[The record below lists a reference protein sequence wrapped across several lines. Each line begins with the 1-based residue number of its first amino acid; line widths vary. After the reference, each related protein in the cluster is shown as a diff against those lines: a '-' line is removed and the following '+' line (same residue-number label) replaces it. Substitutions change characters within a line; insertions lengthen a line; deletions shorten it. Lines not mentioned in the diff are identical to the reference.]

1 MDAIP
6 LFKVFMAKT
15 AAPAVTK
22 VLESGYVG
30 QGPVVDEFEAALAEY
45 IGNPYVATVNSGTSA
60 LHLAVHLIKDLPG
73 DEILTTPLTC
83 TATNFPILANGLKLR
98 WVDVDADNY
107 NLCLEDLRRKLSPKT
122 KAIMVV
128 HWGGDPVDLDAL
140 AAIQDECEKLYGHRP
155 PVIEDCAH
163 ALGSEYKGKR
173 IGSHGNICT
182 FSFQAIKHLTTVD
195 GGMLTLPTDEMCE
208 RVKLLRWFGLDRT
221 RSADFRCEQ
230 NISEWGFKFQMNDM
244 CAAIGLENLKHLP
257 SIVEKHKANA
267 AWLTKHLAYGKFPE
281 DGSNPAYWIYTINIK
296 NRDEFIHY
304 AKKRGVCVSRVHDR
318 NDKHACLQEFKT
330 PLPALDKVCE
340 SMVCIPCGWWLSEKD
355 LIQIRDVIE
364 EWQSLCNSQPSQ

>member
-1 MDAIP
+1 VTIP

-15 AAPAVTK
+15 AARAVTK

-98 WVDVDADNY
+98 WVDVDSGSCNM
-107 NLCLEDLRRKLSPKT
+107 CLTDLRRMLSPNT

-128 HWGGDPVDLDAL
+128 HWGGNPVDLDEL
-140 AAIQDECEKLYGHRP
+140 AKVQDECEKLYGHRP

-163 ALGSEYKGKR
+163 ALGAEYKGKR
-173 IGSHGNICT
+173 IGNHGNICA

-195 GGMLTLPTDEMCE
+195 GGMLVLPTDELCE
-208 RVKLLRWFGLDRT
+208 RAKLLRWFGLDRT

-230 NISEWGFKFQMNDM
+230 NIGEWGFKFQMNDM

-257 SIVEKHKANA
+257 YILERHRANA
-267 AWLTKHLAYGKFPE
+267 AWLTKHTVYGQFPE
-281 DGSNPAYWIYTINIK
+281 DEHNPAYWLYTIHINR
-296 NRDEFIHY
+296 RDEFISY
-304 AKKRGVCVSRVHDR
+304 AKSQGVHVSRVHDR
-318 NDKHACLQEFKT
+318 NDKHECMSQFHASLPGVDQACR
-330 PLPALDKVCE
+330 
-340 SMVCIPCGWWLSEKD
+340 SMVCIPCGWWLSEND
-355 LIQIRDVIE
+355 LLKIRDMLE
-364 EWQSLCNSQPSQ
+364 GWSP